1 MRIKDLPKHVGK
13 RVKVRGW
20 IFRRRELKD
29 KVFLVLRDS
38 TGIVQCVV
46 PSSLKGVEKARIES
60 SVIVSGPL
68 KKDKRAPGGHEIA
81 VEKLKVVGE
90 AEVFPITKDQSVE
103 FLLDVRHLWLRSR
116 KLTAIMKVKD
126 TALRAAREWFHKH
139 GFWEVTPPI
148 IVSGAC
154 EGGATLFK
162 FKYFDKTAFLSQSA
176 QLYLEALIYSL
187 EKVYSL
193 TPSFRA
199 EKSRTRRHLA
209 EYWHLEGEAAWVDH
223 EENMRIQEQL
233 VSYMVKKV
241 VKERKEEL
249 EFLGRDVK
257 VLKRVKPPFKRM
269 TYDKAIEILQR
280 RGMEIEWGEDLG
292 ADEERELTKDLR
304 KPIFLTNYP
313 RKIKAFYMKVDPKD
327 ENKVLNDD
335 LLSPEGY
342 GELIGGSQREDDLEK
357 LKENMK
363 LFKLRP
369 KDYEWYLDLRRYG
382 SVPHSGFG
390 LGMERFVMWVCK
402 LDHIRDTIPFPR
414 VINRA
419 YP

>member
-1 MRIKDLPKHVGK
+1 MKIKDLPRHVGK
-13 RVKVRGW
+13 KVKVRAW
-20 IFRRRELKD
+20 VFRRRELKD

-46 PSSLKGVEKARIES
+46 PSGLKGVEKARIES
-60 SVIVSGPL
+60 SVIVSGLL
-68 KKDKRAPGGHEIA
+68 KRDERAPGGHEIA

-126 TALRAAREWFHKH
+126 TALRAAREWFHRH

-162 FKYFDKTAFLSQSA
+162 FKYFDRTAFLSQSA

-223 EENMRIQEQL
+223 KGNMRIQERL
-233 VSYMVKKV
+233 VSYMVRKV

-269 TYDKAIEILQR
+269 TYDKAIEVLQK

-292 ADEERELTKDLR
+292 ADEERELTKDLK

-327 ENKVLNDD
+327 EEKVLNDD

-342 GELIGGSQREDDLEK
+342 GELVGGSQREDDLEK
-357 LKENMK
+357 LKENMRM
-363 LFKLRP
+363 FKLRP

-402 LDHIRDTIPFPR
+402 LDHIRDAIPFPR

>member
-1 MRIKDLPKHVGK
+1 MRIKDLPKHVGE

-20 IFRRRELKD
+20 VFRRRELKD

-60 SVIVSGPL
+60 SVIVSGSL
-68 KKDKRAPGGHEIA
+68 KKDERAPGGHEIA

-162 FKYFDKTAFLSQSA
+162 FKYFDRTAFLSQSA

-257 VLKRVKPPFKRM
+257 ILKRVKPPFKRM

-313 RKIKAFYMKVDPKD
+313 RKIKAFYMKVDPRD

-390 LGMERFVMWVCK
+390 LGMERFVMWVCR

>member
-1 MRIKDLPKHVGK
+1 MRIKDLPKHVGE

-20 IFRRRELKD
+20 VFRRRELKD

-60 SVIVSGPL
+60 SVIVSGSL
-68 KKDKRAPGGHEIA
+68 KKDERAPGGHEIA

-162 FKYFDKTAFLSQSA
+162 FKYFDRTAFLSQSA

-249 EFLGRDVK
+249 ESLGRDVK
-257 VLKRVKPPFKRM
+257 ILKRVKPPFKRM

-313 RKIKAFYMKVDPKD
+313 RKIKAFYMKVDPRD

-390 LGMERFVMWVCK
+390 LGMERFVMWVCR